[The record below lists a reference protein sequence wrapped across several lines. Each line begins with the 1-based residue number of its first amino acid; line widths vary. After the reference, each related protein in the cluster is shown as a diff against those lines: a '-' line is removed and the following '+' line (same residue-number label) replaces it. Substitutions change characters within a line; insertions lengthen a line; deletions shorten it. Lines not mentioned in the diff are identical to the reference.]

1 MGPERRRRPQPGHR
15 SEPRLLRP
23 ARRRAAEET
32 GLTCPPPTARTRCEW
47 QLTAR
52 PVGEPTPAD
61 FAFTT
66 AAVPEPGPG
75 QVVVRNTWLSVDPY
89 MRGRMNEG
97 PSYIPQF
104 ELGETMTGTAV
115 GVVVASGA
123 DGLPLGTTVSHFAG
137 WREYA
142 LLDAGA
148 LQLLDTAIAPAQAYL
163 GVLGT
168 TGLTAYAG
176 VKDIAPIREGDVVF
190 VSGAAG
196 AVGSIAGQL
205 AKKLGT
211 AKVIGSAGGPEKARR
226 LVTDYGFDEA
236 IDYRAGDLPGR
247 LAKAAPTGID
257 VYIDNVGGD
266 HLQAALGAMNLH
278 GRVALIGAISVYN
291 ATELPAGPNNLPF
304 AIGKRINL
312 RGMNVS
318 DHLDLIPEYVTQAA
332 GWLNDGSLRADE
344 TVVDGIENTLD
355 AFLSMMRGG
364 NTGKMLVRLAQD

>member
-1 MGPERRRRPQPGHR
+1 MSFSSRD
-15 SEPRLLRP
+15 
-23 ARRRAAEET
+23 
-32 GLTCPPPTARTRCEW
+32 W
-47 QLTAR
+47 QLAAR

-61 FAFTT
+61 FTLATT
-66 AAVPEPGPG
+66 TVPDPGPG

-104 ELGETMTGTAV
+104 ELGETMTGSAV
-115 GVVVASGA
+115 GVVVASGT
-123 DGLPLGTTVSHFAG
+123 DGLPLGTTVSHFHG
-137 WREYA
+137 WREHA
-142 LLDAGA
+142 LLDVRAV
-148 LQLLDTAIAPAQAYL
+148 QVLDTAVAPAQAYL

-176 VKDIAPIREGDVVF
+176 VKEIAPVREGDVVF

-196 AVGSIAGQL
+196 AVGSVAGQL
-205 AKKLGT
+205 ARKLG
-211 AKVIGSAGGPEKARR
+211 AVKVIGSAGGPEKARR
-226 LVTDYGFDEA
+226 LIAEYGFDEA
-236 IDYRAGDLPGR
+236 IDYRDGDLPAQ

-266 HLQAALGAMNLH
+266 HLQAALGVMNLR

-291 ATELPAGPNNLPF
+291 ATELPPGPNNLPY
-304 AIGKRINL
+304 AIGKRITL

-318 DHLDLIPEYVTQAA
+318 DHFDLIPEYVSQAA
-332 GWLNDGSLRADE
+332 GWLNDGSLRAEE

-364 NTGKMLVRLAQD
+364 NTGKMLVRLSED